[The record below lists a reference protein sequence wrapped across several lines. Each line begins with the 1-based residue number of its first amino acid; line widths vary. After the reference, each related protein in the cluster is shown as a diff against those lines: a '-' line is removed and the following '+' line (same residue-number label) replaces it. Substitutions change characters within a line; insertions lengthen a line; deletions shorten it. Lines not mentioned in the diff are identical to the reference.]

1 MYTFKANSSKSNA
14 KRFLVQTAKVDDFG
28 QYLTQ
33 NGDEWGCYLDADGK
47 PVRHQLVYAAQRAAE
62 GRAPAGMANEAP
74 AAAPAEAPAVGVLSN
89 MAASATVRD
98 GALEAAI
105 EAGEAEADA
114 PEGEDTTAGS
124 AFGAF
129 ALGQLTA
136 KPRSEPEAAPAANSS
151 GVKIEKNRPHANG
164 ITRPSAG
171 TICADVWELAEAMTA
186 SMGRTVPLAALVDAA
201 KEQGINQFTART
213 QYACWRKFNGITG
226 RVSK

>member
-14 KRFLVQTAKVDDFG
+14 KRFLVQTAKVEDFG

-47 PVRHQLVYAAQRAAE
+47 PVRHQLVYAEQRAAE
-62 GRAPAGMANEAP
+62 GRAPAGMTGPAPTPAP
-74 AAAPAEAPAVGVLSN
+74 APAPAPADVGVFAS
-89 MAASATVRD
+89 MAGSAARD

-105 EAGEAEADA
+105 EAGEEEAEPQPT
-114 PEGEDTTAGS
+114 PEGL

-129 ALGQLTA
+129 ALGQLTS
-136 KPRSEPEAAPAANSS
+136 KPASEQADAPAAAAPT
-151 GVKIEKNRPHANG
+151 VKIEKNRPQANG
-164 ITRPSAG
+164 ITRPSTG
-171 TICADVWELAEAMTA
+171 TICAEVWELAELL
-186 SMGRTVPLAALVDAA
+186 SQSLGRTVSLAVLVDAA
-201 KEQGINQFTART
+201 KDRGINQFTART

>member
-14 KRFLVQTAKVDDFG
+14 KRFLVQTAKVEDFT

-33 NGDEWGCYLDADGK
+33 QGEEWGCFLDADGK
-47 PVRHQLVYAAQRAAE
+47 PVRHQIVYAEQRAAE
-62 GRAPAGMANEAP
+62 GRAPAGMVGPAPTPAP
-74 AAAPAEAPAVGVLSN
+74 APAPAEVGVF
-89 MAASATVRD
+89 ASMGAGAVVRD

-105 EAGEAEADA
+105 EAGEEEAEPEVT
-114 PEGEDTTAGS
+114 PEGR

-136 KPRSEPEAAPAANSS
+136 KPASEQAEAPAAATPT
-151 GVKIEKNRPHANG
+151 VKIEKNRPQANG
-164 ITRPSAG
+164 ITRPSTG
-171 TICADVWELAEAMTA
+171 TICAEVWELAELL
-186 SMGRTVPLAALVDAA
+186 SQSLGRTVSLAVLVDAA
-201 KEQGINQFTART
+201 KDRGINQFTART

>member
-47 PVRHQLVYAAQRAAE
+47 PVRHQLVYAAQRAAD
-62 GRAPAGMANEAP
+62 GRAPAGMALEA
-74 AAAPAEAPAVGVLSN
+74 AAAPAPAEAPAVGVLSN
-89 MAASATVRD
+89 MAAGATVRD

-114 PEGEDTTAGS
+114 EDDSPAAA

-136 KPRSEPEAAPAANSS
+136 KPQAEPEAAAPANSS

-201 KEQGINQFTART
+201 KEQNINQFTART